1 MATGRIPAVTG
12 VSHIC
17 LPGPG
22 GNSCNVLHAMM
33 ARRLLQHH
41 DELSRVRPWADE
53 EVERVQA
60 TNSHIVVVVANALRL
75 GATPSSISG
84 HHDMMAQN
92 FSRVD
97 LPLVVMSA
105 GA

>member
-22 GNSCNVLHAMM
+22 GNSGNVLHAMV

-41 DELSRVRPWADE
+41 DELSCVRPWTDE
-53 EVERVQA
+53 EVERVQP

-75 GATPSSISG
+75 GATSSSISG